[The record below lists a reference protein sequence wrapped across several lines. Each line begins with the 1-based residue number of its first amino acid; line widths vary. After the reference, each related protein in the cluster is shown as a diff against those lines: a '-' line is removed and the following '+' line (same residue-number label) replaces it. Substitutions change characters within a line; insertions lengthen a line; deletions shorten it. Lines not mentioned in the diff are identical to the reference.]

1 MSISKPS
8 KRVSVADI
16 PEVSGFNAKFVY
28 GFFTPD
34 ESTNDA
40 GLGVIQADASSID
53 GITHHAPRFV
63 RFTFTRVIVQN
74 NPNGNEF
81 ASNSES
87 AGQQNAISITDN
99 LSQIQFESD
108 FSSNEY
114 LGLEFQ
120 DNSVDKK
127 LFTLVSGSLAK
138 QVSAKN
144 RAVQAGIDRNRQT
157 ILDTL
162 TDEHSLMDAA
172 RAMASETNEN
182 ISNNVIVNALNQL
195 DTLQLSFIDDAT
207 QQKLIDDAF
216 VRVRDVS
223 VRGQLLGRIA
233 GRVIK
238 NIVNDPMST
247 FSDELVASQYKA
259 LTAQANAISRHNPSI
274 INSTEFEPTFRAITT
289 KPIDA
294 HDAPTST
301 KVIGYIIEKH
311 EILSNGQLRRH
322 PSIVI
327 ESPSVGIAVD
337 DKVAYGRTY
346 IYAIRT
352 VAQLNVRLS
361 VEDSDDIVIG
371 AGLIASRRS
380 TRAVVKCVESVP
392 PPPPADFNIIWD
404 YTHDALK
411 LMWSFPPN
419 PQRDIKAFQVFKR
432 SSINEPFTLIQ
443 HIDFDD
449 SEIKEKN
456 HETPDVDVMKHFQSP
471 VLTYLDGGFGR
482 TSKAIYTLCSIDAH
496 GLSSNYGMQF
506 NVWFDETKNRV
517 MKSLTSSSGAPKSY
531 PNMYLNQDMFSDL
544 MRTSGHTRC
553 RVIFDPEL
561 LRLDDKRGN
570 DMKLMTLNNVDGG
583 KYQLQLTNVDMMQQE
598 IVDITIDD
606 ARVNVS
612 R

>member
-8 KRVSVADI
+8 KRVSIADV
-16 PEVSGFNAKFVY
+16 PEVSGFNARFVY

-63 RFTFTRVIVQN
+63 RFTFARTIVQN
-74 NPNGNEF
+74 SPNGNEF
-81 ASNSES
+81 MGNPDGS
-87 AGQQNAISITDN
+87 GRQNAISISDN

-114 LGLEFQ
+114 LGFEFQ

-172 RAMASETNEN
+172 RAMASETNDN
-182 ISNNVIVNALNQL
+182 ISNDVIINALNQL
-195 DTLQLSFIDDAT
+195 DTLKMSFIDDAT
-207 QQKLIDDAF
+207 QQELTDDAF
-216 VRVRDVS
+216 VRIRDVS
-223 VRGQLLGRIA
+223 VRGQLLGRVA

-259 LTAQANAISRHNPSI
+259 LTAQANALSRHNPNI
-274 INSTEFEPTFRAITT
+274 INATEFEPRFRAITT
-289 KPIDA
+289 QHIDT
-294 HDAPTST
+294 HDAPSST
-301 KVIGYIIEKH
+301 RVIGYIIEKH
-311 EILSNGQLRRH
+311 EILSNGQLRQH
-322 PSIVI
+322 PPIVI
-327 ESPSVGIAVD
+327 ESPSVGVAVD
-337 DKVAYGRTY
+337 DRVAYGRTY
-346 IYAIRT
+346 VYAIRT

-361 VEDSDDIVIG
+361 VEDSQDIVIG
-371 AGLIASRRS
+371 AGLVASRRS
-380 TRAVVKCVESVP
+380 SRAVVKCVENVP

-404 YTHDALK
+404 YTHDALR

-419 PQRDIKAFQVFKR
+419 TQRDIKAFQVFKR
-432 SSINEPFTLIQ
+432 SSIDEPFTLIQ

-449 SEIKEKN
+449 SEIRTKS
-456 HETPDVDVMKHFQSP
+456 HEMPDAGVVKHFQSP

-482 TSKAIYTLCSIDAH
+482 TSRAIYTLCSIDAH

-506 NVWFDETKNRV
+506 NVWFDEAKNRV
-517 MKSLTSSSGAPKSY
+517 VKALTSSSGAPKSY
-531 PNMYLNQDMFSDL
+531 PNMYLNQDMFNDL

-561 LRLDDKRGN
+561 LRLDDKQGN
-570 DMKLMTLNNVDGG
+570 DMKLMTLNNIDGG
-583 KYQLQLTNVDMMQQE
+583 KYQLQLTNIDMMQQE

-606 ARVNVS
+606 TRTNVS